1 MDIAEGETIISEPP
15 LYAVHPEALSTP
27 AFMRRPDVARLF
39 AVVEAG
45 YDNDAL
51 YARSRSRPER
61 CPRPAREGWCRLAR
75 HGMRPDS
82 GRSTTASGGRP
93 RRRGRDRGLVSARGR
108 PLNGLRGRVDCS
120 DGERWAVAT
129 ARGRKSVRGRNL
141 KTAGGI
147 FRTNAYFDGGSGYVF
162 ETLCRAN
169 HSCAPN
175 CAKAMSD
182 RGGRRVVDVV
192 ALRDVPRGEEIT
204 VVTSLDARR
213 GARRRTSAMPQLRLP
228 VRALRAG
235 RGLEPPR
242 THRPPPTANSTARR
256 TMDGADEIAQHKVEF
271 F

>member
-1 MDIAEGETIISEPP
+1 MADFARRAGDKVELVAIDGCGRGLRALVDIAEGEIIISEPP
-15 LYAVHPEALSTP
+15 LYAVHPEALSAP

-45 YDNDAL
+45 YDNDAYTPAAESAL
-51 YARSRSRPER
+51 NAALDLHAKDGVASLGTGEASRFWALDDCFR
-61 CPRPAREGWCRLAR
+61 RPAAGDAVEIA
-75 HGMRPDS
+75 
-82 GRSTTASGGRP
+82 
-93 RRRGRDRGLVSARGR
+93 GLVSERGR

-182 RGGRRVVDVV
+182 RGGRRVVDVI
-192 ALRDVPRGEEIT
+192 ALRAVPRGEEIT
-204 VVTSLDARR
+204 VSYLKLDAP
-213 GARRRTSAMPQLRLP
+213 GAARRAYLREKYNFDC
-228 VRALRAG
+228 RC
-235 RGLEPPR
+235 
-242 THRPPPTANSTARR
+242 ARCVL
-256 TMDGADEIAQHKVEF
+256 DGG
-271 F
+271 

>member
-1 MDIAEGETIISEPP
+1 MADFARRAGDKVELVAIDGCGRGLRALVDLAEGETIISEPP

-27 AFMRRPDVARLF
+27 KFMRRPDVARLF

-45 YDNDAL
+45 YDGDAYTPAAESAL
-51 YARSRSRPER
+51 NAALDLHAKDGVAALGTGDASRFWALDDCFR
-61 CPRPAREGWCRLAR
+61 RPAAGDAVEIA
-75 HGMRPDS
+75 
-82 GRSTTASGGRP
+82 
-93 RRRGRDRGLVSARGR
+93 GLVSARGR

-129 ARGRKSVRGRNL
+129 ARGRKSVRARNL

-182 RGGRRVVDVV
+182 RGGRRVVDVI
-192 ALRDVPRGEEIT
+192 ALRAVPRGEEIT
-204 VVTSLDARR
+204 VSYIGAAEGAAGAVRRAHLREKYNFDCRCARCVLD
-213 GARRRTSAMPQLRLP
+213 G
-228 VRALRAG
+228 G
-235 RGLEPPR
+235 
-242 THRPPPTANSTARR
+242 
-256 TMDGADEIAQHKVEF
+256 
-271 F
+271 